1 MPLLPVDRSHDGHSS
16 PVMLSECRPTIGA
29 GSTPTPRH
37 TNPSGVLLHE
47 PTQAFL
53 LNEASSR
60 IRVSVPLPITWAFCP
75 IRGGSAV
82 PDDERRDDKRGSDRS
97 GADTSGNTRA
107 AVIGA
112 VATVTAAVVAGAF
125 GLIASRSDAP
135 VTPPGSSASRSPRP
149 PPTRLRRLRPSLSV

>member
-60 IRVSVPLPITWAFCP
+60 IRVRGVGGTPADLPAVHQAEP
-75 IRGGSAV
+75 RYRRSARHGLR
-82 PDDERRDDKRGSDRS
+82 EAA
-97 GADTSGNTRA
+97 ADPA
-107 AVIGA
+107 
-112 VATVTAAVVAGAF
+112 
-125 GLIASRSDAP
+125 
-135 VTPPGSSASRSPRP
+135 
-149 PPTRLRRLRPSLSV
+149 